1 MGSSGPGNAL
11 DGKPRFNLNQFN
23 EQYFSRL
30 PRTNYGRSSKGNLRI
45 YQPQF
50 GPFAVDLIAGTYA
63 YDWFDAV
70 SGTPVANGVVT
81 IKQGRSSFTPPFAGD
96 AVLYLKSYQPKSIL

>member
-1 MGSSGPGNAL
+1 L

-23 EQYFSRL
+23 EQYFTRL
-30 PRTNYGRSSKGNLRI
+30 RARTMAARKGNLRI
-45 YQPQF
+45 YQPQS
-50 GPFAVDLIAGTYA
+50 GPFAVHLIAGTYA
-63 YDWFDAV
+63 YEWFDAV
-70 SGTPVANGVVT
+70 SETPVANGVVT